1 MKINNKTLNILKNFA
16 TINPSIIVKPGNIL
30 KTISS
35 SKTIL
40 ARAEVPDTF
49 EYPFAI
55 YNLSQFIGCISMFTD
70 PDLDFDESSVTISD
84 GKNKIVYHY
93 ADSSII
99 LAPPDKDINI
109 PSVDAEFKISAT
121 DIPSVAKALS
131 ILELT
136 EIAIVGDGDNIFIQ
150 AIDSKNPSSN
160 QYSVK
165 VGATDKVFRAIFKPD
180 NLKMVPDDYIVTLSS
195 KGLSKFVGTE
205 ATYYVAIEAT
215 STF

>member
-16 TINPSIIVKPGNIL
+16 TINPSIIVKPGNTL

-84 GKNKIVYHY
+84 AKNKIVYHY

-136 EIAIVGDGDNIFIQ
+136 EIAFVGDGDNIFIQ
-150 AIDSKNPSSN
+150 AVDSKNPSSN

-165 VGATDKVFRAIFKPD
+165 VGATDKVFKAIFKPD
-180 NLKMVPDDYIVTLSS
+180 NLKMIPDDYIVTLSS
-195 KGLSKFVGTE
+195 KGLSKFTGTE

>member
-16 TINPSIIVKPGNIL
+16 TINPSIIVKPGNTL

-70 PDLDFDESSVTISD
+70 PDFDFDESSVTISD

-136 EIAIVGDGDNIFIQ
+136 EIAIIGDGENIFIQ
-150 AIDSKNPSSN
+150 AIDSKNASSN

-165 VGATDKVFRAIFKPD
+165 VGATDKVFKAIFKPD
-180 NLKMVPDDYIVTLSS
+180 NLKMIPDDYIVTLSS
-195 KGLSKFVGTE
+195 KGLSKFAGTD

>member
-30 KTISS
+30 KTMSS

-70 PDLDFDESSVTISD
+70 PDLDFNESSVTISD
-84 GKNKIVYHY
+84 AKNEFVYYY

-99 LAPPDKDINI
+99 LTAPEKDITI
-109 PSVDAEFKISAT
+109 PTADAEFKISAT
-121 DIPSVAKALS
+121 DIPSVTKALS

-136 EIAIVGDGDNIFIQ
+136 EIAFVGDGNNIMIQ
-150 AIDSKNPSSN
+150 AADTKNLSSN
-160 QYSVK
+160 KYSVK
-165 VGATDKVFRAIFKPD
+165 VGATDKVFRAIFKPE
-180 NLKMVPDDYIVTLSS
+180 NLKMVSDDYIVTLSS
-195 KGLSKFVGTE
+195 KGISKFVGTE
-205 ATYYVAIEAT
+205 VTYYVAIEAT

>member
-16 TINPSIIVKPGNIL
+16 TINPSIIVKPGNTL

-40 ARAEVPDTF
+40 ARAEVPDIF

-70 PDLDFDESSVTISD
+70 PDFDFDESSVTISD

-99 LAPPDKDINI
+99 LAPPEKDITI
-109 PSVDAEFKISAT
+109 PSVDVEFKISAT

-150 AIDSKNPSSN
+150 AIDSKNLSSN

-195 KGLSKFVGTE
+195 KGLSKFAGTD

>member
-16 TINPSIIVKPGNIL
+16 TINPSIIVKPGNTL

-35 SKTIL
+35 IKTIL
-40 ARAEVPDTF
+40 ARAEVSDTF

-70 PDLDFDESSVTISD
+70 PDLDFDKSSVTISD

-136 EIAIVGDGDNIFIQ
+136 EIAIVGDGENIFIQ
-150 AIDSKNPSSN
+150 AIDSKNASSN

-165 VGATDKVFRAIFKPD
+165 VGATDKVFKAIFKPD
-180 NLKMVPDDYIVTLSS
+180 NLKMIPDDYIVTLSS
-195 KGLSKFVGTE
+195 KGLSKFAGTD

>member
-16 TINPSIIVKPGNIL
+16 TINPSIIVKPGNTL

-150 AIDSKNPSSN
+150 AVDSKNPSSN

-165 VGATDKVFRAIFKPD
+165 VGATDKVFKAIFKPD
-180 NLKMVPDDYIVTLSS
+180 NLKMIPDDYIVTLSS
-195 KGLSKFVGTE
+195 KGLSKFTGTE

>member
-30 KTISS
+30 KTMSS

-70 PDLDFDESSVTISD
+70 PDLDFNESSVTISD
-84 GKNKIVYHY
+84 AKNEFVYYY

-99 LAPPDKDINI
+99 LTAPAKDITI
-109 PSVDAEFKISAT
+109 PTADSEFKISAT
-121 DIPSVAKALS
+121 DIPSVTKALS

-136 EIAIVGDGDNIFIQ
+136 EIAFVGDGNNIMIQ
-150 AIDSKNPSSN
+150 AADTKNLSSN
-160 QYSVK
+160 KYSVK
-165 VGATDKVFRAIFKPD
+165 VGATDKVFKAIFKPE
-180 NLKMVPDDYIVTLSS
+180 NLKMVSDDYIVTLSS
-195 KGLSKFVGTE
+195 KGISKFVGTE
-205 ATYYVAIEAT
+205 VTYYVAIEAT

>member
-1 MKINNKTLNILKNFA
+1 MKINNRTLNILKNFA

-136 EIAIVGDGDNIFIQ
+136 EIAFVGDGDNILIQ

-165 VGATDKVFRAIFKPD
+165 VGATDKVFKAIFKPD
-180 NLKMVPDDYIVTLSS
+180 NLKMVPDDYVVTLSS

>member
-1 MKINNKTLNILKNFA
+1 MKINSKTLNILKNFA
-16 TINPSIIVKPGNIL
+16 TINPSIVVKPGNIL

-70 PDLDFDESSVTISD
+70 PNFDFNERSVNISD
-84 GKNKIVYHY
+84 AKNEFVYYY

-99 LAPPDKDINI
+99 VAPPEKDINI

-121 DIPSVAKALS
+121 DIPNVTKALS

-136 EIAIVGDGDNIFIQ
+136 EIAFVGDGNNIMIQ
-150 AIDSKNPSSN
+150 AVDSKNQSSN
-160 QYSVK
+160 QYSIK
-165 VGATDKVFRAIFKPD
+165 VGATDKVFKAIFKPE
-180 NLKMVPDDYIVTLSS
+180 NLKMIPDDYIVTLSS
-195 KGLSKFVGTE
+195 KGISRFQGAE

>member
-1 MKINNKTLNILKNFA
+1 MKINKTLNILKNFA

-136 EIAIVGDGDNIFIQ
+136 EIAFVGDGDNILIQ

-165 VGATDKVFRAIFKPD
+165 VGATDKVFKAIFKPD
-180 NLKMVPDDYIVTLSS
+180 NLKMVPDDYVVTLSS

>member
-99 LAPPDKDINI
+99 LAPPEKDITI

>member
-30 KTISS
+30 KTMSS

-70 PDLDFDESSVTISD
+70 PDLDFNESSVTISD
-84 GKNKIVYHY
+84 AKNEFVYYY

-99 LAPPDKDINI
+99 LTAPEKDITI
-109 PSVDAEFKISAT
+109 PTVDAEFKISAT
-121 DIPSVAKALS
+121 DIPSVTKALS

-136 EIAIVGDGDNIFIQ
+136 EIAFVGDGNNIMIQ
-150 AIDSKNPSSN
+150 AADTKNLSSN
-160 QYSVK
+160 KYSVK
-165 VGATDKVFRAIFKPD
+165 VGATDKVFKAIFKPE
-180 NLKMVPDDYIVTLSS
+180 NLKMVSDDYIVTLSS
-195 KGLSKFVGTE
+195 KGISKFVGTE
-205 ATYYVAIEAT
+205 VTYYVAIEAT

>member
-40 ARAEVPDTF
+40 ARAEIPDTF

-70 PDLDFDESSVTISD
+70 PDLDFNESSVTISD
-84 GKNKIVYHY
+84 AKNEFVYYY

-99 LAPPDKDINI
+99 LTAPEKDITI
-109 PSVDAEFKISAT
+109 PTVDAEFKISAT
-121 DIPSVAKALS
+121 DIPSVTKALS

-136 EIAIVGDGDNIFIQ
+136 EIAFVGDGNNIMIQ
-150 AIDSKNPSSN
+150 AADTKNLSSN
-160 QYSVK
+160 KYSVK
-165 VGATDKVFRAIFKPD
+165 VGATDKVFKAIFKPE
-180 NLKMVPDDYIVTLSS
+180 NLKMVSDDYIVTLSS
-195 KGLSKFVGTE
+195 KGISKFVGAE
-205 ATYYVAIEAT
+205 VTYYVAIEAT

>member
-16 TINPSIIVKPGNIL
+16 TINPSIIVKPGNTL

-70 PDLDFDESSVTISD
+70 SDLDFDESSVTISD

-136 EIAIVGDGDNIFIQ
+136 EIAIVGDGENIFIQ
-150 AIDSKNPSSN
+150 AIDSKNASSN

-165 VGATDKVFRAIFKPD
+165 VGATDKVFKAIFKPD

-195 KGLSKFVGTE
+195 KGLSKFAGTD
-205 ATYYVAIEAT
+205 ATYYVAN
-215 STF
+215 

>member
-1 MKINNKTLNILKNFA
+1 
-16 TINPSIIVKPGNIL
+16 
-30 KTISS
+30 
-35 SKTIL
+35 
-40 ARAEVPDTF
+40 
-49 EYPFAI
+49 
-55 YNLSQFIGCISMFTD
+55 MFTD

-136 EIAIVGDGDNIFIQ
+136 EIAIVGDGENIFIQ
-150 AIDSKNPSSN
+150 AIDSKNASSN

-165 VGATDKVFRAIFKPD
+165 VGATDKVFKAIFKPD

-195 KGLSKFVGTE
+195 KGLSKFAGTD

>member
-16 TINPSIIVKPGNIL
+16 TINPSIIVKPGNTL

-70 PDLDFDESSVTISD
+70 PDLDFEESSVTISD

-165 VGATDKVFRAIFKPD
+165 VGATDKVFKAIFKPD

>member
-16 TINPSIIVKPGNIL
+16 TINPSIIVKPGNTL

-150 AIDSKNPSSN
+150 AVDSKNPSSN

-165 VGATDKVFRAIFKPD
+165 VGATDKVFKAIFKPD
-180 NLKMVPDDYIVTLSS
+180 NLKMVPDDYVVTLSS
-195 KGLSKFVGTE
+195 KGLSKFTGTE

>member
-70 PDLDFDESSVTISD
+70 PDLDFEESSVTISD

-99 LAPPDKDINI
+99 LAPPEKDINI

-150 AIDSKNPSSN
+150 AVDSKNSSSN

-165 VGATDKVFRAIFKPD
+165 VGATDKVFKAIFKPE
-180 NLKMVPDDYIVTLSS
+180 NLKMIPDDYIVTLSS
-195 KGLSKFVGTE
+195 KGISRFVGTE
-205 ATYYVAIEAT
+205 ATYFVAIEAT

>member
-49 EYPFAI
+49 DYPFAI

-136 EIAIVGDGDNIFIQ
+136 EIAFVGDGDNILIQ

-165 VGATDKVFRAIFKPD
+165 VGATDKVFKAIFKPD
-180 NLKMVPDDYIVTLSS
+180 NLKMVPDDYVVTLSS

>member
-30 KTISS
+30 KTMSS

-70 PDLDFDESSVTISD
+70 PDLDFNESSVTISD
-84 GKNKIVYHY
+84 AKNEFVYYY

-99 LAPPDKDINI
+99 LTAPEKDITI
-109 PSVDAEFKISAT
+109 PTVDAEFKISAT
-121 DIPSVAKALS
+121 DIPSVTKALS

-136 EIAIVGDGDNIFIQ
+136 EIAFVGDGNNIMIQ
-150 AIDSKNPSSN
+150 AADTKNLSSN
-160 QYSVK
+160 KYSVK
-165 VGATDKVFRAIFKPD
+165 VGATDKVFRAIFKPE
-180 NLKMVPDDYIVTLSS
+180 NLKMVSDDYIVTLSS
-195 KGLSKFVGTE
+195 KGISKFVGAE
-205 ATYYVAIEAT
+205 VTYYVAIEAT

>member
-16 TINPSIIVKPGNIL
+16 TINPSIIVKPGNTL

-35 SKTIL
+35 IKTIL
-40 ARAEVPDTF
+40 ARAEVSDTF

-136 EIAIVGDGDNIFIQ
+136 EIAIVGDGENIFIQ
-150 AIDSKNPSSN
+150 AIDSKNASSN

-165 VGATDKVFRAIFKPD
+165 VGATDKVFKAIFKPD

-195 KGLSKFVGTE
+195 RGLSKFAGTD

>member
-16 TINPSIIVKPGNIL
+16 TINPSIIVKPGNTL

-136 EIAIVGDGDNIFIQ
+136 EIAIVGDGENIFIQ
-150 AIDSKNPSSN
+150 AIDSKNASSN

-165 VGATDKVFRAIFKPD
+165 VGATDKVFKAIFKPD

-195 KGLSKFVGTE
+195 KGLSKFAGTD

>member
-99 LAPPDKDINI
+99 LAPPEKDINI
-109 PSVDAEFKISAT
+109 PSVDTEFKISAT

-136 EIAIVGDGDNIFIQ
+136 EIAFVGDGDNIFIQ

-165 VGATDKVFRAIFKPD
+165 VGATDKVFKAIFKPD
-180 NLKMVPDDYIVTLSS
+180 NLKMVPDDYVVTLSS

>member
-16 TINPSIIVKPGNIL
+16 TINPSIIVKPGNTL
-30 KTISS
+30 KTIST

-70 PDLDFDESSVTISD
+70 PDLDFEESSVTISD

-136 EIAIVGDGDNIFIQ
+136 EIAIVGDGDNIFIR
-150 AIDSKNPSSN
+150 AIDSKNASSN

-165 VGATDKVFRAIFKPD
+165 VGATDKIFKAIFKPD
-180 NLKMVPDDYIVTLSS
+180 NLKMIPDDYIVTLSS

>member
-136 EIAIVGDGDNIFIQ
+136 EIAFVGDGDNIFIQ

-165 VGATDKVFRAIFKPD
+165 VGATDKVFKAIFKPD
-180 NLKMVPDDYIVTLSS
+180 NLKMVPDDYVVTLSS

>member
-40 ARAEVPDTF
+40 ARAVVPDTF

-70 PDLDFDESSVTISD
+70 PDLDFNESSVTISD
-84 GKNKIVYHY
+84 AKNEFVYYY

-99 LAPPDKDINI
+99 LTAPEKDITI
-109 PSVDAEFKISAT
+109 PTVDAEFKISAT
-121 DIPSVAKALS
+121 DIPSVTKALS

-136 EIAIVGDGDNIFIQ
+136 EIAFVGDGNNIMIQ
-150 AIDSKNPSSN
+150 AADTKNLSSN
-160 QYSVK
+160 KYSVK
-165 VGATDKVFRAIFKPD
+165 VGATDKVFKAIFKPE
-180 NLKMVPDDYIVTLSS
+180 NLKMVSDDYIVTLSS
-195 KGLSKFVGTE
+195 KGISKFVGAE
-205 ATYYVAIEAT
+205 VTYYVAIEAT

>member
-70 PDLDFDESSVTISD
+70 PDFDFDESSVTISD

-136 EIAIVGDGDNIFIQ
+136 EIAIVGDGENIFIQ
-150 AIDSKNPSSN
+150 AIDSKNASSN

-165 VGATDKVFRAIFKPD
+165 VGATDKVFKAIFKPD
-180 NLKMVPDDYIVTLSS
+180 NLKMIPDDYIVTLSS
-195 KGLSKFVGTE
+195 KGLSKFAGTD

>member
-136 EIAIVGDGDNIFIQ
+136 EIAFVGDGDNILIQ

-165 VGATDKVFRAIFKPD
+165 VGATDKVFKAIFKPD
-180 NLKMVPDDYIVTLSS
+180 NLKMVPDDYVVTLSS

>member
-30 KTISS
+30 KTMSS

-70 PDLDFDESSVTISD
+70 PDLDFNESSVTISD
-84 GKNKIVYHY
+84 AKNEFVYYY

-99 LAPPDKDINI
+99 LTAPEKDITI
-109 PSVDAEFKISAT
+109 PTVDAEFKISAT
-121 DIPSVAKALS
+121 DIPSVTKALS

-136 EIAIVGDGDNIFIQ
+136 EIAFVGDGNNIMIQ
-150 AIDSKNPSSN
+150 AADTKNLSSN
-160 QYSVK
+160 KYSVK
-165 VGATDKVFRAIFKPD
+165 VGATDKVFKAIFKPE
-180 NLKMVPDDYIVTLSS
+180 NLKMVSDDYIVTLSS
-195 KGLSKFVGTE
+195 KGISKFVGAE
-205 ATYYVAIEAT
+205 VTYYVAIEAT

>member
-16 TINPSIIVKPGNIL
+16 TINPSVIVKPGNTL

-70 PDLDFDESSVTISD
+70 PDLDFEESSVTISD

-99 LAPPDKDINI
+99 LAPPEKDINI

-165 VGATDKVFRAIFKPD
+165 VGATDKVFKAIFKPD
-180 NLKMVPDDYIVTLSS
+180 NLKMIPDDYIVTLSS

>member
-16 TINPSIIVKPGNIL
+16 TINPSIIVKPGNTL

-136 EIAIVGDGDNIFIQ
+136 EIAIVGDGENIFIQ
-150 AIDSKNPSSN
+150 AIDSKNASSN

-165 VGATDKVFRAIFKPD
+165 VGATDKVFKAIFKPD

-195 KGLSKFVGTE
+195 RGLSKFAGTD

>member
-16 TINPSIIVKPGNIL
+16 TINPSIIVKPGNTL

-70 PDLDFDESSVTISD
+70 PDLDFEESSVTISD

-165 VGATDKVFRAIFKPD
+165 VGATDKVFKAIFKPD
-180 NLKMVPDDYIVTLSS
+180 NLKMVSDDYIVTLSS

>member
-136 EIAIVGDGDNIFIQ
+136 EIAFVGDGDNILIQ

-165 VGATDKVFRAIFKPD
+165 VGATDKVFKAIFKPD

>member
-84 GKNKIVYHY
+84 AKNKIVYHY

-136 EIAIVGDGDNIFIQ
+136 EIAFVGDGDNIFIQ
-150 AIDSKNPSSN
+150 AVDSKNPSSN

-165 VGATDKVFRAIFKPD
+165 VGATDKVFKAIFKPD
-180 NLKMVPDDYIVTLSS
+180 NLKMIPDDYIVTLSS
-195 KGLSKFVGTE
+195 KGLSKFTGTE

>member
-30 KTISS
+30 KTMSS

-70 PDLDFDESSVTISD
+70 PDLDFNESSVTISD
-84 GKNKIVYHY
+84 AKNEFVYYY

-99 LAPPDKDINI
+99 LTAPEKDITI
-109 PSVDAEFKISAT
+109 PTTDAEFKISAT
-121 DIPSVAKALS
+121 DIPSVTKALS

-136 EIAIVGDGDNIFIQ
+136 EIAFVGDGNNIMIQ
-150 AIDSKNPSSN
+150 AADIKNLSSN
-160 QYSVK
+160 KYSVK
-165 VGATDKVFRAIFKPD
+165 VGATDKVFRAIFKPE
-180 NLKMVPDDYIVTLSS
+180 NLKMVSDDYIVTLSS
-195 KGLSKFVGTE
+195 KGISKFVGTE
-205 ATYYVAIEAT
+205 VTYYVAIEAT

>member
-1 MKINNKTLNILKNFA
+1 
-16 TINPSIIVKPGNIL
+16 
-30 KTISS
+30 
-35 SKTIL
+35 
-40 ARAEVPDTF
+40 
-49 EYPFAI
+49 
-55 YNLSQFIGCISMFTD
+55 MFTD

-84 GKNKIVYHY
+84 AKNKIVYHY

-136 EIAIVGDGDNIFIQ
+136 EIAFVGDGDNIFIQ
-150 AIDSKNPSSN
+150 AVDSKNPSSN

-165 VGATDKVFRAIFKPD
+165 VGATDKVFKAIFKPD
-180 NLKMVPDDYIVTLSS
+180 NLKMMPDDYIVTLSS
-195 KGLSKFVGTE
+195 KGLSKFTGTE